1 MLDTYEAGVEF
12 YRHHSDR
19 RTTFMLASLQPA
31 TLSAAQG
38 RQNGAPVSL
47 RAGLADPPEDWPAA
61 SLCDAA
67 AVITFE
73 PKILARV
80 IYTAYVD
87 ESLKLL
93 LAWILVSA
101 KYIRRC
107 GRYIPRL

>member
-1 MLDTYEAGVEF
+1 
-12 YRHHSDR
+12 
-19 RTTFMLASLQPA
+19 MLASLQPA

-38 RQNGAPVSL
+38 WRTSAPDSL
-47 RAGLADPPEDWPAA
+47 RARLADLPEYWPAA

-87 ESLKLL
+87 ES
-93 LAWILVSA
+93 
-101 KYIRRC
+101 
-107 GRYIPRL
+107 